1 MVSCRN
7 INKDVIINRLLSLHA
22 SWIPSRVTKLRHR
35 YPGSV
40 VPHNLLSFINF
51 ICFIVTCKEKRTPYI
66 LFYHTLIVFLWNRVP
81 VDNFPRLGILLTLGL
96 ITVDSRADLTSVYF
110 IAQIS
115 LRQFVLRISITPI
128 GSITN
133 SRTQQLVF

>member
-40 VPHNLLSFINF
+40 VPYNLLSFINF
-51 ICFIVTCKEKRTPYI
+51 I
-66 LFYHTLIVFLWNRVP
+66 LFYRYMQGEK
-81 VDNFPRLGILLTLGL
+81 DSRDMILSH
-96 ITVDSRADLTSVYF
+96 VDSFPLEQS
-110 IAQIS
+110 S
-115 LRQFVLRISITPI
+115 
-128 GSITN
+128 GG
-133 SRTQQLVF
+133 